1 MNTKVFFTAEDLEKI
16 KKAVT
21 EAERS
26 TSGEIITC
34 FAERSDTYETALWR
48 CFAVISSIAGLI
60 AYLYCK
66 IFTYWNPAGFY
77 WGFLILPLGAF
88 MIAVILY
95 SIAPIRRIFAGNE
108 ALETHVRQA
117 AHENFVKHEVFRTKD
132 RTGILIYI
140 SFFEK
145 KVHILA
151 DAGIADKLKD
161 RDWKQVVSIITGKI
175 KQDRL
180 VEALVEGIAECGM
193 LLQKSGCVKRSD
205 DSDELDDG
213 LRLRE
218 GHETK

>member
-1 MNTKVFFTAEDLEKI
+1 MKVFFTAEDLEKI

-21 EAERS
+21 EAERC

-34 FAERSDTYETALWR
+34 FAEKSDAYEKALWR

-66 IFTYWNPAGFY
+66 IFAYGNSAGLY

-88 MIAVILY
+88 MFAVILY
-95 SIAPIRRIFAGNE
+95 SIPPIRRMFAGNE
-108 ALETHVRQA
+108 ALETRVRQA
-117 AHENFVKHEVFRTKD
+117 AYENFVKHEVFRTKD

-161 RDWKQVVSIITGKI
+161 HDWQQVVSIITGKI
-175 KQDRL
+175 KQNRL
-180 VEALVEGIAECGM
+180 VEGMVEGIAECGR
-193 LLQKSGCVKRSD
+193 LLHKSGFVKRSD

>member
-1 MNTKVFFTAEDLEKI
+1 MNMKVYFTAEDLEKI

-21 EAERS
+21 EAERR

-34 FAERSDTYETALWR
+34 FAERSDTYEKALWR
-48 CFAVISSIAGLI
+48 CFAVISSIAGLV

-66 IFTYWNPAGFY
+66 FLVDWNSAGFY

-88 MIAVILY
+88 IIAVILY
-95 SIAPIRRIFAGNE
+95 SIPAIRRIFAGNE
-108 ALETHVRQA
+108 ALETRVRQA
-117 AHENFVKHEVFRTKD
+117 AYENFVKHEVFRTKE

-151 DAGIADKLKD
+151 DAGISVKLID
-161 RDWKQVVSIITGKI
+161 HDWEQVVSIITGKI
-175 KQDRL
+175 KQCRL
-180 VEALVEGIAECGM
+180 VEGMVEGIAACGR
-193 LLQKSGCVKRSD
+193 LLQKSGFVKKTD
-205 DSDELDDG
+205 DRDELDDG

-218 GHETK
+218 GHETT